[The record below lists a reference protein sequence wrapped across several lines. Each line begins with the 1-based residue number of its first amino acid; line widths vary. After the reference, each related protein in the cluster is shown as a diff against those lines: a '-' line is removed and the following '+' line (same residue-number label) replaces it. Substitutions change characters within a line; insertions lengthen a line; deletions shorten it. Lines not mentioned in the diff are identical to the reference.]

1 MKIFVKVDSVNFTQ
15 NGIVNIELSDNRKF
29 RIPVQFWND
38 LKFTCEEE
46 LPETKIEL
54 IENES
59 NYTKIKEKIL
69 FFLASREHSVFE
81 LQRKIKQGF
90 LKSRIKNFNMLFN
103 RCIKEMQ
110 EKDFQSDERFT
121 RHFINSRI
129 ANKLEGPY
137 KILQNLQSRGIS
149 PELSQAILNEES
161 DNDLWVKKTI
171 DCLEN
176 FHKKNRN
183 FLETSLYQKLYQRGF
198 PWEIIEQALDEYKRL
213 K

>member
-1 MKIFVKVDSVNFTQ
+1 MNIFVKVDSVHFTQ
-15 NGIVNIELSDNRKF
+15 NGIVNIELSDKRKF

-38 LKFTCEEE
+38 LKFASEEE
-46 LPETKIEL
+46 LPESKIEVL
-54 IENES
+54 ENES

-81 LQRKIKQGF
+81 LQKKIKQGF
-90 LKSRIKNFNMLFN
+90 LKSRIKNFNLLFN

-149 PELSQAILNEES
+149 PELSQAILKEES

-171 DCLEN
+171 DCL
-176 FHKKNRN
+176 
-183 FLETSLYQKLYQRGF
+183 FLEENLQVLHKIHY
-198 PWEIIEQALDEYKRL
+198 QALNEYHQ
-213 K
+213 